1 MQNQIRIADLL
12 KADTIV
18 IPLAAT
24 TKEAVL
30 DELIERLDQ
39 AGRLNSKED
48 MKASILAREAQGST
62 GIGEGIAI
70 PHAKTA
76 AVKQPSICFGLSPG
90 GVDFDSL
97 DQQKAHLFFMIAA
110 TEDANQAHLET
121 LALLSQMLMDDTV
134 REQLM
139 AATTKEQV
147 LNVLTKKEREMNGED
162 ESGAEE
168 PEAFVSPAKIIA
180 VTACPTGIAHT
191 YMAADALK
199 KKANELGIALKV
211 ETNGSGGV
219 KNKLTQ
225 QDIAEATAVIVAADK
240 QVEMDRF
247 AGKTLIEVRVAEGIR
262 DPEGLLT
269 RALNQDGPVYQAK
282 NGGQPERNQSG
293 TGKGPKRESYFY
305 KHLMNGVSNMLPF
318 VVGGGIIIALSFMFG
333 IKASDP
339 NDPSFHPLAKIL
351 MDIGGGSAFALMIP
365 VLAGFIAMSIADRPG
380 FAPGMV
386 GGMLA
391 TSAGAGFLGGLIAG
405 FLAGYVVVLLRK
417 AFSRLPV
424 SLEGIKPMLLFP
436 LFGVLITGFIMIYV
450 VSGPV
455 AAVNGLLGDWLKN
468 MNSGNAVLLGLVLGA
483 MMSFD
488 MGGPLNKAAF
498 TFGIAMIAEGSYT
511 PHAAIMAAGMTPPL
525 GLALATT
532 LFKKKF
538 TAEERQAGKT
548 AYVLG
553 ASFITEGA
561 IPFAAADPTRV
572 IPSIMVGSA
581 VAGGLSM
588 YFGCTLPA
596 PHGGLFVLPVV
607 GNVGMYIVSILA
619 GTVVTALMLRLL
631 KKDISES

>member
-18 IPLAAT
+18 IPLTAT

-30 DELIERLDQ
+30 DELIDRLDQ
-39 AGRLNSKED
+39 AGRLNSKEG
-48 MKASILAREAQGST
+48 MKTSILAREAQGST

-70 PHAKTA
+70 PHAKTG
-76 AVKQPSICFGLSPG
+76 AVKQPSICFGLSPEG
-90 GVDFDSL
+90 IDFDSL

-121 LALLSQMLMDDTV
+121 LAMLSQMLMDDAV
-134 REQLM
+134 RQQLM
-139 AATTKEQV
+139 TATTKEQV
-147 LNVLTKKEREMNGED
+147 LELLTKKEREMNGED
-162 ESGAEE
+162 ERIEVERADIGST
-168 PEAFVSPAKIIA
+168 AKIVA

-199 KKANELGIALKV
+199 KKAGELGIALKV

-219 KNKLTQ
+219 KNKLTE

-247 AGKTLIEVRVAEGIR
+247 AGKTVIEVRVAEGIR

-269 RALNQDGPVYQAK
+269 RALNQDGPTYQAK
-282 NGGQPERNQSG
+282 NSGQSG
-293 TGKGPKRESYFY
+293 SSRSQKRESSFY

-365 VLAGFIAMSIADRPG
+365 VLAGFIAMSIADRPA

-424 SLEGIKPMLLFP
+424 SLEGIKPMLLYP
-436 LFGVLITGFIMIYV
+436 LFGILITGFIMIYV

-455 AAVNGLLGDWLKN
+455 AAINGALGDWLKN

-538 TAEERQAGKT
+538 THEERQAGKT

-572 IPSIMVGSA
+572 IPSIMIGSA

-631 KKDISES
+631 KKDISE